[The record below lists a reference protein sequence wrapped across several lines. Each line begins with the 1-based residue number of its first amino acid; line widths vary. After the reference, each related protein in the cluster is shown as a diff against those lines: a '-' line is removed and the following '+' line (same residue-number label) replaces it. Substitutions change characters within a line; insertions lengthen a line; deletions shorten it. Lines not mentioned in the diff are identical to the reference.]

1 MQKYAERKK
10 IRKGA
15 QNTGKKKREKNNN
28 KNTTY
33 IGEKDTRGEKKN
45 EIRHDNIRL
54 RKRCARA
61 GGEKKNGIMK
71 Q

>member
-15 QNTGKKKREKNNN
+15 QNTEKKKREKNNN

-33 IGEKDTRGEKKN
+33 IGEKDTRGEKKT
-45 EIRHDNIRL
+45 
-54 RKRCARA
+54 K
-61 GGEKKNGIMK
+61 
-71 Q
+71 